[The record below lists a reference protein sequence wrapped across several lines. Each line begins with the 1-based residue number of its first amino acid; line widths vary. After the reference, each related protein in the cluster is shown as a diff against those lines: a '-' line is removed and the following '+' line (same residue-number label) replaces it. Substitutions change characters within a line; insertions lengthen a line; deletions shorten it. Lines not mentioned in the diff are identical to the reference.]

1 MNLVILYLLL
11 VKATLT
17 SFSGLASLPMVRND
31 FVVRRHVLTDRQLNT
46 AVAAGRIGPGPLGIY
61 VVSVGYLAG
70 GAPGACAGWLAM
82 ITPAFLI
89 IPMLRFLGARAEHPR
104 ARAVAR
110 AVLFAG
116 AGLMASAAAPLARD
130 AITGPLSLAIV
141 LVSFILIAITR
152 VDSLWVMLGAAV
164 IGVLGGVLAFQ
175 F

>member
-1 MNLVILYLLL
+1 MSPIVLYLLL
-11 VKATLT
+11 LKATLT

-31 FVVRRHVLTDRQLNT
+31 FVVRRHVLTDRQLST

-61 VVSVGYLAG
+61 VVSVGYLVA
-70 GAPGACAGWLAM
+70 GAPGAGAGWLAM

-130 AITGPLSLAIV
+130 AITGPLSLGIV
-141 LVSFILIAITR
+141 VSSFILIAITR

-164 IGVLGGVLAFQ
+164 VGVLSFYI
-175 F
+175 

>member
-1 MNLVILYLLL
+1 MNLIVLYLFL

-17 SFSGLASLPMVRND
+17 SFSGLASLPVVRND

-61 VVSVGYLAG
+61 VVSVGYLVA

-89 IPMLRFLGARAEHPR
+89 IPMLRFLGARAEHRR
-104 ARAVAR
+104 ARAVTR

-141 LVSFILIAITR
+141 VTSFILIAITR
-152 VDSLWVMLGAAV
+152 VDSLWVMLGAAIV
-164 IGVLGGVLAFQ
+164 GMLSFYI
-175 F
+175 

>member
-1 MNLVILYLLL
+1 MNVVVLYLLL

-31 FVVRRHVLTDRQLNT
+31 FVVRRGVLTDRQLTT

-61 VVSVGYLAG
+61 VVSVGYLAAG
-70 GAPGACAGWLAM
+70 VPGAVAGWLAM

-89 IPMLRFLGARAEHPR
+89 IPMLRFLGARAEQRR
-104 ARAVAR
+104 ARGVAR

-116 AGLMASAAAPLARD
+116 AGLMISAAVPLARD
-130 AITGPLSLAIV
+130 AIANPWSLGIV
-141 LVSFILIAITR
+141 AASFLLIAIAR
-152 VDSLWVMLGAAV
+152 VDSLWVMLGAAL
-164 IGVLGGVLAFQ
+164 IGVLAFQ

>member
-1 MNLVILYLLL
+1 MKVVILYLLL

-61 VVSVGYLAG
+61 VVSVGYMAAG
-70 GAPGACAGWLAM
+70 VPGAVAGWLAM

-110 AVLFAG
+110 AVLCAG
-116 AGLMASAAAPLARD
+116 AGLMASAAVPLARD
-130 AITGPLSLAIV
+130 AIASPFSLAIFV
-141 LVSFILIAITR
+141 ASFVLIASAR

-164 IGVLGGVLAFQ
+164 AGLIAFQ

>member
-1 MNLVILYLLL
+1 MNLPILYLLL

-31 FVVRRHVLTDRQLNT
+31 FVVRRHVLTDRELSA
-46 AVAAGRIGPGPLGIY
+46 AVAAGRIGPGPIGIY
-61 VVSVGYLAG
+61 VVSVGYLVA

-104 ARAVAR
+104 ARAIAR

-116 AGLMASAAAPLARD
+116 AGLMVSATAPLARD

-141 LVSFILIAITR
+141 VSSFILIAITR
-152 VDSLWVMLGAAV
+152 VDSLWVMLGAAI
-164 IGVLGGVLAFQ
+164 IGMLSFHI
-175 F
+175 

>member
-1 MNLVILYLLL
+1 MNVVVLYLLL

-31 FVVRRHVLTDRQLNT
+31 FVVRRGLLTDRQLTT

-61 VVSVGYLAG
+61 VVSVGYLVDG
-70 GAPGACAGWLAM
+70 VPGACAGWLAM
-82 ITPAFLI
+82 ITPAFMI
-89 IPMLRFLGARAEHPR
+89 IPMLRFFGGRAEHPR

-116 AGLMASAAAPLARD
+116 AGLMASAALPLARD
-130 AITGPLSLAIV
+130 AIANPLSLAI
-141 LVSFILIAITR
+141 LAVSFLLIALAR
-152 VDSLWVMLGAAV
+152 VDSLWVMIGAALLGV
-164 IGVLGGVLAFQ
+164 IAFQ

>member
-1 MNLVILYLLL
+1 MNVVVLYLLL

-31 FVVRRHVLTDRQLNT
+31 LVLRRQVLTDRQLNA

-61 VVSVGYLAG
+61 VVSLGYLAAG
-70 GAPGACAGWLAM
+70 VPGACAGWLAM

-89 IPMLRFLGARAEHPR
+89 IPMLRFLGVRAEHPR

-116 AGLMASAAAPLARD
+116 AGLMASAAVPLARD
-130 AITGPLSLAIV
+130 AITTPLSLAIV
-141 LVSFILIAITR
+141 TASFLAIASAR
-152 VDSLWVMLGAAV
+152 VDSLWVMLGAAL
-164 IGVLGGVLAFQ
+164 IGLIAFQ

>member
-1 MNLVILYLLL
+1 MNVFVLYLLL

-31 FVVRRHVLTDRQLNT
+31 FVVRRHVLTDRQLNA
-46 AVAAGRIGPGPLGIY
+46 AVAAGRIGPGPIGIY
-61 VVSVGYLAG
+61 VVSVGYLVDG
-70 GAPGACAGWLAM
+70 VPGACAGWLAM

-89 IPMLRFLGARAEHPR
+89 IPMLRFLGSRAEHRR

-116 AGLMASAAAPLARD
+116 AGLMLSAAVPLTRD
-130 AITGPLSLAIV
+130 AITNPLSLIIV
-141 LVSFILIAITR
+141 VASFLLIASAR
-152 VDSLWVMLGAAV
+152 VDSLWVMLGAALV
-164 IGVLGGVLAFQ
+164 GVLAFQ

>member
-1 MNLVILYLLL
+1 MNIVVLYLLL

-17 SFSGLASLPMVRND
+17 SFSGLASLPMVQND

-46 AVAAGRIGPGPLGIY
+46 AVAAGRIGPGPNGIY
-61 VVSVGYLAG
+61 VVSIGYLVDG
-70 GAPGACAGWLAM
+70 VPGACVGWLAM

-104 ARAVAR
+104 AKAVAR

-116 AGLMASAAAPLARD
+116 AGLMLSAAVPLARD
-130 AITGPLSLAIV
+130 AITSPLSLGIFVA
-141 LVSFILIAITR
+141 SFLLIASAR

-164 IGVLGGVLAFQ
+164 VGVIAFQ